1 MTSDDTDSSGS
12 DYEVEQFVR
21 PDKIRKQVNDDSADL
36 LGNFDDAKRKEIF
49 DGTYVETKNTNPS
62 DEENEDEEVKDFSG
76 ESGDEVK
83 TNGSTN
89 HNNDDEDDDDEDM
102 DEDDDDAETPD
113 IPTTKLTTEQLASL
127 MRGASKANRFVLYV
141 TNLNFDTVREDLEDY
156 FRQAGE
162 VKSVRI
168 PKKRRGGFAFVE
180 MANIDSFQR
189 AFALHNTD
197 LQGRK
202 IKVQISEA
210 GKKKSANKKNIMK
223 QKNRKLAEMRSEQ
236 KFFTK
241 SGKYY
246 DKTLKKEKA
255 KEMLSRK
262 KWRRKPGPKPT

>member
-1 MTSDDTDSSGS
+1 MTAEDTDSSGS
-12 DYEVEQFVR
+12 DYEVEHYVR

-36 LGNFDDAKRKEIF
+36 LGNFDDEKRKEIF
-49 DGTYVETKNTNPS
+49 EGKYDETKDNKNPS
-62 DEENEDEEVKDFSG
+62 DGENDDEEVKDFSG
-76 ESGDEVK
+76 GESGNEAK
-83 TNGSTN
+83 TNNASD
-89 HNNDDEDDDDEDM
+89 DDEDDEEMEDEK
-102 DEDDDDAETPD
+102 DEE
-113 IPTTKLTTEQLASL
+113 PTTKLTSEQLASL

-141 TNLNFDTVREDLEDY
+141 TNLNFDTVKEDLEDY
-156 FRQAGE
+156 FSQAGE

-180 MANIDSFQR
+180 MANIDGFQR

-255 KEMLSRK
+255 KELLARK

>member
-1 MTSDDTDSSGS
+1 MTQNESDSSDS
-12 DYEVEQFVR
+12 DYEVERYVR
-21 PDKIRKQVNDDSADL
+21 PDKIRKLVNGDSADL

-49 DGTYVETKNTNPS
+49 DGKFDETKNTNPS
-62 DEENEDEEVKDFSG
+62 DEDNDEEVKDYSDESENEAQTNRTSALNDDG
-76 ESGDEVK
+76 ESNDE
-83 TNGSTN
+83 
-89 HNNDDEDDDDEDM
+89 DDDEDM
-102 DEDDDDAETPD
+102 DDDEETPNV
-113 IPTTKLTTEQLASL
+113 PTTKLTTEQLASL

-141 TNLNFDTVREDLEDY
+141 TNLNFETVKENLEDY
-156 FRQAGE
+156 FSQAGE

-180 MANIDSFQR
+180 MANIDGYQR
-189 AFALHNTD
+189 AFALHNTE

-241 SGKYY
+241 SGKFY

-255 KEMLSRK
+255 KEMLARK
-262 KWRRKPGPKPT
+262 KWRRKPGPRPA